1 MFISSSRRFARIPRT
16 QPSSLMTAVIE
27 PDGPAPTTTTSYWY
41 EVICPQTFHRQG
53 LYQINP
59 RGNDRGRDDRLLH
72 RVELVAP
79 RIIDRAD
86 RADLHAHAALRAVFV
101 EGQVDLVQ
109 EDRVRRARADAG
121 SAVHAQHVVDR
132 HDAVVADRGTD
143 RYDLLRHG
151 GHATPRSAPRTSS
164 RFPRGRSAPG
174 PSRSPGTGTRPGRT
188 PGVT

>member
-1 MFISSSRRFARIPRT
+1 PWSAPQTSG
-16 QPSSLMTAVIE
+16 
-27 PDGPAPTTTTSYWY
+27 GPAGMPSTRQLISVAAY
-41 EVICPQTFHRQG
+41 EIAPPPERAKS
-53 LYQINP
+53 
-59 RGNDRGRDDRLLH
+59 LH
-72 RVELVAP
+72 RVELVAA
-79 RIIDRAD
+79 RIVDRAD
-86 RADLHAHAALRAVFV
+86 GADLDAHAALRAVFI

-164 RFPRGRSAPG
+164 RFPRGSSAPCCM
-174 PSRSPGTGTRPGRT
+174 RRTG
-188 PGVT
+188 